1 MDESFADL
9 TLDALPEPQLGQDLA
24 LRLEG
29 LDALR
34 EHSVRL
40 IAQASRQLCIQTPDL
55 EAPLYDN
62 RDVEAAIK
70 RLLLGHPR
78 HQVRLLINDSA
89 LAMRQGHRL
98 IALAQRLTSNLLIR
112 RPPADQ
118 QPEGACLIV
127 DDQALLRRMGS
138 APTGFVRY
146 GDRAAVK
153 VQQLVFDRLWAIS
166 QPDQELRRMLL

>member
-1 MDESFADL
+1 MDESFDL
-9 TLDALPEPQLGQDLA
+9 TLDGLPEPQLGEDFA

-40 IAQASRQLCIQTPDL
+40 IDQSRRQLSIQTPDL
-55 EAPLYDN
+55 EGALYDHAEI
-62 RDVEAAIK
+62 EAAIK

-78 HQVRLLINDSA
+78 HQVRILVNDSSA
-89 LAMRQGHRL
+89 AVRQGHCL
-98 IALAQRLTSNLLIR
+98 VALAQRLTSNLLIR
-112 RPPADQ
+112 RPPMDQ

-127 DDQALLRRMGS
+127 DDLALLRRTNI
-138 APTGFVRY
+138 AVPQGFVRY

-153 VQQLVFDRLWAIS
+153 VQQQVFDRLWAIS
-166 QPDQELRRMLL
+166 QPDLELRRMVL

>member
-9 TLDALPEPQLGQDLA
+9 TLDGLPEPRLGEDLA

-40 IAQASRQLCIQTPDL
+40 ISQARHQLCIQTPDL

-62 RDVEAAIK
+62 VDVEAALK
-70 RLLLGHPR
+70 RLLLGNPR
-78 HQVRLLINDSA
+78 HQVRILINDST

-112 RPPADQ
+112 RPLAEQ
-118 QPEGACLIV
+118 RPEGACLIV
-127 DDQALLRRMGS
+127 DDLALLRRTGN
-138 APTGFVRY
+138 APNGFVRY
-146 GDRAAVK
+146 GDRAAVRT
-153 VQQLVFDRLWAIS
+153 QQQVFDRLWAIS
-166 QPDQELRRMLL
+166 QAEMELRRMVL

>member
-9 TLDALPEPQLGQDLA
+9 TLGAQPEPQLGQDLA

-34 EHSVRL
+34 EHGVRL

-55 EAPLYDN
+55 EAPLYDIL
-62 RDVEAAIK
+62 DVEAAIK
-70 RLLLGHPR
+70 RLLLGNPR
-78 HQVRLLINDSA
+78 HQVRILINDSA
-89 LAMRQGHRL
+89 LAVRQGHRL

-127 DDQALLRRMGS
+127 DDQALLRRSGN
-138 APTGFVRY
+138 APNGFVRY

-153 VQQLVFDRLWAIS
+153 VQQQRFDRLWAIS
-166 QPDQELRRMLL
+166 QPDQELRRMVL

>member
-9 TLDALPEPQLGQDLA
+9 TLDGLPEPRLGQDFA
-24 LRLEG
+24 VRLEG

-40 IAQASRQLCIQTPDL
+40 VAQASRQLCLQTPDL

-62 RDVEAAIK
+62 LDVETAIK

-78 HQVRLLINDSA
+78 HQVRILINDSA

-112 RPPADQ
+112 RPPADR
-118 QPEGACLIV
+118 QPEGSCLIV

-138 APTGFVRY
+138 APNAFVRY

-153 VQQLVFDRLWAIS
+153 VQQQVFDRLWAIS
-166 QPDQELRRMLL
+166 QPDQELRRMVL

>member
-9 TLDALPEPQLGQDLA
+9 TLDGLPEPQLGQDLA

-34 EHSVRL
+34 EHGVRL
-40 IAQASRQLCIQTPDL
+40 IGQASRQLSIQTPDL

-62 RDVEAAIK
+62 FAVEAAIK

-78 HQVRLLINDSA
+78 HQVRILINDSA

-118 QPEGACLIV
+118 QSEGSCLIV
-127 DDQALLRRMGS
+127 DDQALLRRTGS

-153 VQQLVFDRLWAIS
+153 VQQQVFDRLWASS
-166 QPDQELRRMLL
+166 QPDQELRRMVL

>member
-1 MDESFADL
+1 MDESFDL
-9 TLDALPEPQLGQDLA
+9 TLDGLPEPQLGDDLA

-40 IAQASRQLCIQTPDL
+40 IGQGRRQLCIQTPDL
-55 EAPLYDN
+55 ESALYDHAE
-62 RDVEAAIK
+62 VEAAIK

-78 HQVRLLINDSA
+78 HQLRILANDSA
-89 LAMRQGHRL
+89 SAVRQGHRL

-112 RPPADQ
+112 RPPVDQ
-118 QPEGACLIV
+118 HPEGACLIV
-127 DDQALLRRMGS
+127 DDQALLRRTGS
-138 APTGFVRY
+138 APNGFVRY

-153 VQQLVFDRLWAIS
+153 VQQQVFDRLWAIS
-166 QPDQELRRMLL
+166 QPDMELRRMVL

>member
-1 MDESFADL
+1 MDESFDL
-9 TLDALPEPQLGQDLA
+9 TLDGLPEPQLGDDLA

-40 IAQASRQLCIQTPDL
+40 IGQGRRQLCIQTPDL
-55 EAPLYDN
+55 ESALYDHAE
-62 RDVEAAIK
+62 VEAAIK

-78 HQVRLLINDSA
+78 HQLRILVNDSA
-89 LAMRQGHRL
+89 SAVRQGHRL

-112 RPPADQ
+112 RPPVDQ
-118 QPEGACLIV
+118 HPEGACLIV
-127 DDQALLRRMGS
+127 DDQALLRRTGS
-138 APTGFVRY
+138 APNGFVRY

-153 VQQLVFDRLWAIS
+153 VQQQVFDRLWAIS
-166 QPDQELRRMLL
+166 QPDMELRRMVL

>member
-1 MDESFADL
+1 MDESFDL
-9 TLDALPEPQLGQDLA
+9 TLDGLPEPRLGDDLA

-40 IAQASRQLCIQTPDL
+40 IGQVRRQLCIQTPDL
-55 EAPLYDN
+55 ESALYDHAE
-62 RDVEAAIK
+62 VEAAIK

-78 HQVRLLINDSA
+78 HQLRILVNDSA
-89 LAMRQGHRL
+89 SAVRQGHRL

-112 RPPADQ
+112 RPPVDQ
-118 QPEGACLIV
+118 HPEGACLIV
-127 DDQALLRRMGS
+127 DDQALLRRTGS
-138 APTGFVRY
+138 APNGFVRY

-153 VQQLVFDRLWAIS
+153 VQQQVFDRLWAIS
-166 QPDQELRRMLL
+166 QPDTELRRMVL